1 MAALTEVAYKQ
12 LEATARDVE
21 LFARCV
27 LEQTILPPYFGLTPC
42 PFPAALKSTPAQA
55 CQAVYNFGR

>member
-42 PFPAALKSTPAQA
+42 P
-55 CQAVYNFGR
+55 